1 MPNKK
6 LTEPQKEY
14 QKLVKQKRPR
24 VPVVRNFIVA
34 FVVGGLICVVG
45 QFIMNY
51 FIRQGLSQQEAVAP
65 TLAAMIFLGALFTG
79 LRIYDELGEFAGAGA
94 AVPITGFSNTVVSAA
109 MDFKR
114 EGFVLGM
121 GSKMFL
127 IAGPVLVFGIL
138 TGFAVALIKVFLVG

>member
-24 VPVVRNFIVA
+24 VPVVRNFIA
-34 FVVGGLICVVG
+34 SFMVGGLICVIG
-45 QFIMNY
+45 QIVMNY
-51 FIRQGLSQQEAVAP
+51 FMEGGFSQKEAIAP
-65 TLAAMIFLGALFTG
+65 TLASMIFIGALLTG
-79 LRIYDELGEFAGAGA
+79 LRIYDEIGEFAGAGA

-138 TGFAVALIKVFLVG
+138 TGFVVAIIKVFLVG